1 MSYTY
6 TIIDSET
13 SATLNLQHYL
23 AECGDFDC
31 IAIAENSKEGLN
43 AILKYSPDIVFVNLN
58 EYAATYFQMSIELH
72 QFTSNLPIFIG
83 ISKTKNHAY
92 EAIRNNFFDYWLLPY
107 DEFDVRK
114 SIMRLRKMMPEEVSG
129 QTLCLK
135 SYSDFHYINTDD
147 ILYLKADNNATEF
160 IMKDG
165 TINHAFKTL
174 KTFEGQMPKNFVR
187 IHQSYIV
194 NSNYISHISYGKAN
208 CTIKHKKEQLPF
220 SKSYRENIDSLKK
233 VLTKN
238 AISSS
243 N

>member
-6 TIIDSET
+6 AIIDSET

-23 AECGDFDC
+23 AECGEFDC
-31 IAIAENSKEGLN
+31 TAIAENSAEGLN
-43 AILKYSPDIVFVNLN
+43 AILKYTPDIVFVNLN
-58 EYAATYFQMSIELH
+58 ENATSYFQMCIELH
-72 QFTSNLPIFIG
+72 QFMSKLPIFIG

-92 EAIRNNFFDYWLLPY
+92 EAIKNNFFDYWLFPY
-107 DEFDVRK
+107 NESEVRK
-114 SIMRLRKMMPEEVSG
+114 SILRLKKIMPEVAPS

-135 SYSDFHYINTDD
+135 SYRDFQYINTND

-160 IMKDG
+160 VMKDG

-174 KTFEGQMPKNFVR
+174 KTFESQMPKNFIR

-194 NSNYISHISYGKAN
+194 NINYISRISYGKAS
-208 CTIKHKKEQLPF
+208 CTLKYKKEQLPF
-220 SKSYRENIDSLKK
+220 SKSYRENIDTLKK

-238 AISSS
+238 AISSL

>member
-1 MSYTY
+1 LSYTY
-6 TIIDSET
+6 AILDSQT

-23 AECGDFDC
+23 SECGDFDC
-31 IAIAENSKEGLN
+31 SAIAENSTEGLN

-58 EYAATYFQMSIELH
+58 ENANSYFQMNIELH
-72 QFTSNLPIFIG
+72 QYTSNLPVFIG

-92 EAIRNNFFDYWLLPY
+92 EAIKNNYFDYWLLPY
-107 DEFDVRK
+107 NEFDVRK
-114 SIMRLRKMMPEEVSG
+114 TILRLQKTMPVETTS

-135 SYSDFHYINTDD
+135 SYRDFQYINTDD

-174 KTFEGQMPKNFVR
+174 KTFESQMPKNFIR

-194 NSNYISHISYGKAN
+194 NINYISRISYGKAR

-238 AISSS
+238 AISSL